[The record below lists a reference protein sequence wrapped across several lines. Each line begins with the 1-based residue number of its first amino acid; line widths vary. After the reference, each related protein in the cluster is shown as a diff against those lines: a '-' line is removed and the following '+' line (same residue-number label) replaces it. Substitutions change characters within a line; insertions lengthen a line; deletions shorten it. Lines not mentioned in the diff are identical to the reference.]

1 MPARKKIEKVETLVA
16 KLCSKTEYV
25 MHTRNLNQASNQRLI
40 LKKVHRVINFNEKV
54 WLKPY
59 IEYCS
64 KKFKWLQ
71 KRLT

>member
-64 KKFKWLQ
+64 KKFK
-71 KRLT
+71 